1 MKLKYSIGYI
11 CNLKFKE
18 KMKKIALLALVG
30 MSALA
35 CNSEGNNEANII
47 ENESDVVEVAEV
59 EVLNYFGE
67 EITPDDAMAA
77 SDLAA
82 ALEGKDSL
90 NVKVEGIINACCQTK
105 GCWMDVDLGNGESMI
120 VKFKDY
126 GFFVPKNSSG
136 STAVLEG
143 VAKVETQSVEWLKH
157 KAEDAGK
164 TQEEIDAITESEVKV
179 SFMADGVII
188 KGELQPEIEEELI
201 EVMDE
206 AAKEASVEE

>member
-1 MKLKYSIGYI
+1 
-11 CNLKFKE
+11 
-18 KMKKIALLALVG
+18 MKKIALLAIAGLTVW
-30 MSALA
+30 A
-35 CNSEGNNEANII
+35 CNTEGNSEADVI
-47 ENESDVVEVAEV
+47 ESENDVLEVAEV

-67 EITPDDAMAA
+67 EITPENAMAA
-77 SDLAA
+77 TELAA

-143 VAKVETQSVEWLKH
+143 VAKVETQSVDWLKH
-157 KAEDAGK
+157 KAKDAGK
-164 TQEEIDAITESEVKV
+164 TKEEIDAISEPEVRV

-188 KGELQPEIEEELI
+188 KGELEPEVEEEVI
-201 EVMDE
+201 EATEE
-206 AAKEASVEE
+206 AAEEASAEE

>member
-1 MKLKYSIGYI
+1 
-11 CNLKFKE
+11 
-18 KMKKIALLALVG
+18 MKKIALLALVG

-35 CNSEGNNEANII
+35 CNSEGNDEANII